1 MPLLLGMASCSTSV
15 QGKNHSIEQ
24 PNIADYHCPILKSE
38 KWHVWLDKFT
48 EKKGQYR
55 LIVNGQITLPTPGF
69 TMRWFVDSTDRM
81 HPPSLRL
88 MLQPKASNLITIQV
102 LTTVPV
108 EYTLETSLTE
118 FNSVLIYCGE
128 KLLSRIEGVNLTD

>member
-1 MPLLLGMASCSTSV
+1 
-15 QGKNHSIEQ
+15 
-24 PNIADYHCPILKSE
+24 LKSE

-55 LIVNGQITLPTPGF
+55 LIVNGQITLPTPRF

-88 MLQPKASNLITIQV
+88 MLQPKASNLMTIQV

-108 EYTLETSLTE
+108 EYTLETSLSE